1 MNDGLTLSMTA
12 IARFC
17 IGVLLVTSKPAEW
30 LPEIIGLFPK
40 ATPTLVT
47 VVGVSAVRPRGTC
60 RRCGCVRDN
69 SAFGALR
76 SATFAVL

>member
-1 MNDGLTLSMTA
+1 
-12 IARFC
+12 
-17 IGVLLVTSKPAEW
+17 
-30 LPEIIGLFPK
+30 
-40 ATPTLVT
+40 LVT

-76 SATFAVL
+76 SATF

>member
-17 IGVLLVTSKPAEW
+17 IGILLVTSKPAEW

-40 ATPTLVT
+40 AIPTLVT
-47 VVGVSAVRPRGTC
+47 VVGVSAVRTRSPKKQRRNFLAYRG
-60 RRCGCVRDN
+60 
-69 SAFGALR
+69 
-76 SATFAVL
+76 FAK